1 LTASCTQASAPT
13 ARGGDAMTDNEFD
26 DFIIDTTIKVL
37 VVILLAFAI
46 WRA

>member
-1 LTASCTQASAPT
+1 
-13 ARGGDAMTDNEFD
+13 MTDNEFD

-37 VVILLAFAI
+37 VVILLAYAI

>member
-1 LTASCTQASAPT
+1 
-13 ARGGDAMTDNEFD
+13 MTDNEFD
-26 DFIIDTTIKVL
+26 DFIIDTTLKVL

>member
-1 LTASCTQASAPT
+1 
-13 ARGGDAMTDNEFD
+13 MTDGEFD
-26 DFIIDTTIKVL
+26 DFIINTTIKVL